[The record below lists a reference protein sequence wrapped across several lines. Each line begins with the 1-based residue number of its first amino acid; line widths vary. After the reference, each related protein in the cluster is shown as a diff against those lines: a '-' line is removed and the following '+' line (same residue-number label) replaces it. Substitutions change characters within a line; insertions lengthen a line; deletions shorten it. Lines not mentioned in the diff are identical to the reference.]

1 MQTETKNLDQ
11 DLKNLRIDR
20 TKRREPEQPSKW
32 ATRWIVTGII
42 FLLILGV
49 GATLF
54 RLTSKATEVETF
66 RVTAKGAASADDAGI
81 ILNAAGYIVAHH
93 KIQVTPKVM

>member
-1 MQTETKNLDQ
+1 MPTETKNLDQ

-20 TKRREPEQPSKW
+20 SKRHEPERPSKW
-32 ATRWIVTGII
+32 ATRWIVTGIA
-42 FLLILGV
+42 LLLLLSVGV
-49 GATLF
+49 TLF

-66 RVTAKGAASADDAGI
+66 RVTAKGTGSADDPGI

-93 KIQVTPKVM
+93 KIQVTPK